1 MTRNK
6 KKSASST
13 GIRYT
18 GEQKKEIVRFVADY
32 NAAKGR
38 GGQNAAAKK
47 FKVSPLTISSWLKDG
62 AAKPAKAAVRTVA
75 AKAGKASNLAKT
87 ARGIRYSAERK
98 KEVVN
103 FVTSYNK
110 AHGRG
115 GQNQAA
121 RKFNLSV
128 LTVSSWL
135 KNAGVAPKPSKAA
148 KIQGARRLLA
158 QIRRMESAL
167 SALKASIESKA

>member
-6 KKSASST
+6 KKSTSST
-13 GIRYT
+13 GLRYT
-18 GEQKKEIVRFVADY
+18 GEQKKQIVRFVADY

-47 FKVSPLTISSWLKDG
+47 FKVSPLTISSWLG
-62 AAKPAKAAVRTVA
+62 NGSAQATKATKSVNA
-75 AKAGKASNLAKT
+75 AGKVG
-87 ARGIRYSAERK
+87 RGVRYSPERK
-98 KEVVN
+98 KEVVD
-103 FVTSYNK
+103 FVIAYNK
-110 AHGRG
+110 ANGRG

-121 RKFNLSV
+121 KKFNLSV

-135 KNAGVAPKPSKAA
+135 KNAGVASKPAKAV
-148 KIQGARRLLA
+148 KIQGARSLLA

-167 SALKASIESKA
+167 SSLKASIESKL